1 MMHSNQLADRDTTRS
16 LVTLLAIVASI
27 VVNTVTNI
35 FPINGLNI
43 GEIANTLFA
52 AVKFT
57 PANYAFAIWG
67 LIYIGLIV
75 FGICDLQPTVN
86 QNPRVRN
93 AGYLLAIASIFQC
106 LWIYLFLSRHFTLS
120 VVAMLGILI
129 PLILMYQRL
138 EIGIQKV
145 SRQEQWCVRAP
156 ISLYL
161 GWISVA
167 TILNIANAIYV
178 YDGNNGLGLGATT
191 GTIAMMIVSGVL
203 GAIVMWQRH
212 DRIFTG
218 VIAWALIAIAARQF
232 ADPAIATAGIGLG
245 AGLIAL
251 MFLPRQERVSS
262 H

>member
-1 MMHSNQLADRDTTRS
+1 MKLSDRRADPDAVRS

-27 VVNTVTNI
+27 AVNTVTNI
-35 FPINGLNI
+35 LPINGLNI

-67 LIYIGLIV
+67 AIYIGLV
-75 FGICDLQPTVN
+75 VLGITDLQPNVRK
-86 QNPRVRN
+86 NPRVRK
-93 AGYLLAIASIFQC
+93 AGYLLAIACISQC
-106 LWIYLFLSRHFTLS
+106 LWIYLFLGRQFSLS

-138 EIGIQKV
+138 EIGTQRV
-145 SRQEQWCVRAP
+145 SRQEQWCVQVP

-178 YDGNNGLGLGATT
+178 YDGNNGFGFGATAW
-191 GTIAMMIVSGVL
+191 TIAMMVVSAAL
-203 GAIVMWQRH
+203 GAVVMWQRQ
-212 DRIFTG
+212 DRVFTG

-232 ADPAIATAGIGLG
+232 AEPALVTVGSALG

-251 MFLPRQERVSS
+251 MLFTPKRVNQE
-262 H
+262 